1 MSLRSRIR
9 DLDRRIALAMLA
21 VPLTA
26 CGGGTTSDGDGGGGQ
41 KDGQT
46 FDVISTGCAPTSSPT
61 CGCPPP
67 TTITYVKCDPDAGP
81 MDAGADA
88 GCFATCGQA
97 CIAQNHPSNICTD
110 QGTDGGLTTTTC
122 QVGCGVGRRPDGLR
136 QEHAGAGIGGYLA
149 ECAWLEAASVHAFT
163 RLAREL
169 ASLGAPR
176 WLVAEARRAAK
187 DEVRHARS
195 MSRLARA
202 HGARI
207 PRVRVDRTRARSL
220 EDIARENAVEGCV
233 GETFGALVATWQATH
248 ATDPAVRR
256 AMKRIAPDETRHAAL
271 SKAVA
276 AFIEPKL
283 STAAMRRVEQ
293 ARAEAARALATR
305 QTEHVSKLT
314 SFVGLPSG
322 DAARAMAQALFS

>member
-1 MSLRSRIR
+1 
-9 DLDRRIALAMLA
+9 MLA

-122 QVGCGVGRRPDGLR
+122 QVGCGVPAVTINMVLLEGNVSEMLDAIARYRPDLLHCTNHGD
-136 QEHAGAGIGGYLA
+136 
-149 ECAWLEAASVHAFT
+149 
-163 RLAREL
+163 AR
-169 ASLGAPR
+169 
-176 WLVAEARRAAK
+176 
-187 DEVRHARS
+187 
-195 MSRLARA
+195 
-202 HGARI
+202 HGA
-207 PRVRVDRTRARSL
+207 
-220 EDIARENAVEGCV
+220 
-233 GETFGALVATWQATH
+233 
-248 ATDPAVRR
+248 
-256 AMKRIAPDETRHAAL
+256 
-271 SKAVA
+271 
-276 AFIEPKL
+276 
-283 STAAMRRVEQ
+283 
-293 ARAEAARALATR
+293 
-305 QTEHVSKLT
+305 
-314 SFVGLPSG
+314 
-322 DAARAMAQALFS
+322 